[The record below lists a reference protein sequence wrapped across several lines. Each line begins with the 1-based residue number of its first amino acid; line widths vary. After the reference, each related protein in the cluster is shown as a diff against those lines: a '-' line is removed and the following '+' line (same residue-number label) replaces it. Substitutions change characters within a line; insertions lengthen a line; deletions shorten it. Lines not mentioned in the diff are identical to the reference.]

1 MKKTKKEENNSEL
14 RKFQLT
20 LVEILDE
27 IVRLC
32 KKHNLTYFLLAGSAL
47 GAVRHAG
54 FIPWDDDIDI
64 GMPRED
70 YEKLIKI
77 ALDEL
82 DDKYFLDCYKTNK
95 YAHLGFMK
103 IKKNGTSAIT
113 DYSKIRRDHDGFS
126 IDIFPIDY
134 NQNKDSLG
142 VSLVA
147 HLTRSILEVIKVRN
161 HNISFKGM
169 RHKIICLPFFL
180 LTNYRIQKIVNYLYQ
195 KDNKK
200 EHINCAIYSNIY
212 HYKKDI
218 YPYDVVFPAKE
229 VTFEGKKYYVYH
241 DVDKY
246 LTGLY
251 GDYMKLP
258 KEENR
263 VSHSFSKL
271 DYQHGMVLN
280 TKEEYNKINRK

>member
-1 MKKTKKEENNSEL
+1 MKKVKEEKNSEL

-20 LVEILDE
+20 LLEILDE
-27 IVRLC
+27 FTRLC
-32 KKHNLTYFLLAGSAL
+32 QKHKLTYFLVGGSAL
-47 GAVRHAG
+47 GAVRHQG
-54 FIPWDDDIDI
+54 FIPWDDDIDE

-70 YEKLIKI
+70 YEKFINI
-77 ALDEL
+77 AIDEL

-95 YAHLGFMK
+95 YMHLGFMK
-103 IKKNGTSAIT
+103 IKQNNTSAIT
-113 DYSKIRRDHDGFS
+113 SYSKVRRDHDGFS

-134 NQNKDSLG
+134 NQNKDSIG
-142 VSLVA
+142 VSMIA
-147 HLTRSILEVIKVRN
+147 HLSRAILEVIKVRN
-161 HNISFKGM
+161 HNLSFKEM
-169 RHKIICLPFFL
+169 QHPLICLPFFL

-200 EHINCAIYSNIY
+200 EHVNCAIYSNIY

-218 YPYDVVFPAKE
+218 YPYDIVFPAKE
-229 VTFEGKKYYVYH
+229 IIFEGKKHYVFH

-251 GDYMKLP
+251 GDYMKIP
-258 KEENR
+258 KEEDR

-271 DYQHGMVLN
+271 DYHHGMVLN